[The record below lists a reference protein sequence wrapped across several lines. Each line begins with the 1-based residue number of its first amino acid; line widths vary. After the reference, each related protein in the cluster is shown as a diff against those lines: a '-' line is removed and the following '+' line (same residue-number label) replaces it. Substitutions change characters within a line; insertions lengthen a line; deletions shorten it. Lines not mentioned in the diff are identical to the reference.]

1 MISGLLALISL
12 SVWIGIFH
20 RIVACSFSTT
30 VSGLLLLLLL
40 LLLLYYCIIIV
51 VVVVFLLRALALIPI
66 YLRERVIT
74 DDQRPLRLRL
84 LSLEL

>member
-30 VSGLLLLLLL
+30 VSGLLLLLL

>member
-30 VSGLLLLLLL
+30 VSGL